1 MNFTKLK
8 TAVAK
13 QFETM
18 SKGQL
23 YRVDVSKDDLWDTYL
38 ASFPEGSN
46 PVYRERTEHDCN
58 CCKQF
63 IRAVGDVVAIVN
75 NELVSIWDVTVKG
88 EPEYQAVVDG
98 MAALVKSKSI
108 SNYFLHFEA
117 SAGSNKSFEDTVNG
131 VKSWDHFFV
140 TIPQK
145 FVRKGADIA
154 SELGSM
160 RSAYDV
166 LNRGLKEITDEAI
179 ETVMELIQQNSLYRG
194 EEHMFMVKSF
204 RELKNK
210 YKKAKN
216 KELFVWASMVD
227 APASVQRT
235 RNSVIGSLMVD
246 LSADVELE
254 TAVRSFEAKVAP
266 TNYKRPTS
274 LVTKKMVDDAKKTIE
289 SLGLT
294 SALERRYA
302 TLADIT
308 INNILYA
315 NRDARK
321 VIDADVFDEI
331 ANSTKKSTKSFDKVE
346 EVSIDKF
353 IKDILPVAKSIELM
367 LDNKHASKMVSLI
380 APVDPTAVK
389 MFKWDNAF
397 SWSYTGDVTDSIK
410 ERVKKAGGSV
420 EGDLCCRLA
429 WNNYDDLDFHMVE
442 PDGYEIYFGNR
453 GTVSRSGG
461 RLDVDMNAGYGST
474 REPVENIFY
483 SSTSKMKE
491 GIYKLFVQNFNKRES
506 VDVGF
511 TVQIDMQ
518 GEVVEINHPKALADE
533 KEVVVAE
540 IKYSKAKGFEIVKS
554 LPSSAMSRKVW
565 GLDTMAFHKVNVMMM
580 SPNHWDDKAVG
591 NKHYFFMLENCVN
604 EDTARGFYNEFL
616 REDLAKH
623 RKVLEIVGSKMK
635 TAESVDQLSG
645 VGFSST
651 AKGEVILRIGG
662 TFNRVIKVVF

>member
-23 YRVDVSKDDLWDTYL
+23 YRVDVSKDDLWATYL

-75 NELVSIWDVTVKG
+75 NELVSIWDVTVKD
-88 EPEYQAVVDG
+88 EPEYQAVVNG

-108 SNYFLHFEA
+108 ANYFLHYEA

-131 VKSWDHFFV
+131 VKSWDHFYV
-140 TIPQK
+140 TIPNK

-154 SELGSM
+154 SELSNI
-160 RSAYDV
+160 RSSYDV
-166 LNRGLKEITDEAI
+166 MYRGLDEISDDAI
-179 ETVMELIQQNSLYRG
+179 ETVLELIQQNSLYRG
-194 EEHMFMVKSF
+194 EEHRFMVTSVKT
-204 RELKNK
+204 LKEGFS
-210 YKKAKN
+210 KAKN
-216 KELFVWASMVD
+216 KDLFVWSAMVTTP
-227 APASVQRT
+227 PAVQRA
-235 RNSVIGSLMVD
+235 RNSVIGTLMVD
-246 LSADVELE
+246 LSTNVELDV
-254 TAVRSFEAKVAP
+254 AVRSFESKVAP
-266 TNYKRPTS
+266 TNYKRPTA
-274 LVTKKMVDDAKKTIE
+274 LVTKKMVEDAKKTIE

-321 VIDADVFDEI
+321 VIESDVFDEI
-331 ANSTKKSTKSFDKVE
+331 ATGTKTSTKSFDKVE
-346 EVSIDKF
+346 TVSIDKF
-353 IKDILPVAKSIELM
+353 VKDILPVAKTIELM
-367 LDNKHASKMVSLI
+367 FDNSHASKMVSLI
-380 APVDPTAVK
+380 APVDPTATK

-410 ERVKKAGGSV
+410 ERVKKAGGNV

-429 WNNYDDLDFHMVE
+429 WNNYDDLDFHMLE
-442 PDGYEIYFGNR
+442 PDGFEIYFSNR
-453 GTVSRSGG
+453 GVGSRCGG
-461 RLDVDMNAGYGST
+461 RLDVDMNAGYGRS

-483 SSTSKMKE
+483 ATKSKMKE
-491 GIYKLFVQNFNKRES
+491 GIYKLFVHNFCKRES

-511 TVQIDMQ
+511 TVQIDME
-518 GEVVEINHPKALADE
+518 GEVVTIDYPKAVPDR
-533 KEVVVAE
+533 KEIVVAE
-540 IKYSKAKGFEIVKS
+540 IKYSRANGFEIVKS
-554 LPSSAMSRKVW
+554 LPSTAKSRKVW
-565 GLDTMAFHKVNVMMM
+565 GLDTMQFHKVNVMMM

-616 REDLAKH
+616 REDLTKH

-635 TAESVDQLSG
+635 TVASVDQLSG

-651 AKGEVILRIGG
+651 SKGEVILRVGG
-662 TFNRVIKVVF
+662 NFNRVIKVVF